1 MAGVVV
7 AGAVSVLVDVVVVS
21 VVVVAVE
28 AAVPVSSTTAG
39 ASVWVVVSVVVVS
52 FFWQPVESAT
62 AAMAARPRVRNFFI
76 NLISFFF
83 EALSTERKSETVNVG
98 KSTRNHIRTGPPVN
112 TPRGPSTP
120 GHCGDSLGDGPFL
133 GSVIGQNGGYGCS
146 RVSEIGSR
154 ESSRS

>member
-1 MAGVVV
+1 LAGVVAGIAGVPVV
-7 AGAVSVLVDVVVVS
+7 AVVVVVADS

-83 EALSTERKSETVNVG
+83 ESAFLRARERNPTVG
-98 KSTRNHIRTGPPVN
+98 KSTRNHI
-112 TPRGPSTP
+112 
-120 GHCGDSLGDGPFL
+120 
-133 GSVIGQNGGYGCS
+133 
-146 RVSEIGSR
+146 
-154 ESSRS
+154 